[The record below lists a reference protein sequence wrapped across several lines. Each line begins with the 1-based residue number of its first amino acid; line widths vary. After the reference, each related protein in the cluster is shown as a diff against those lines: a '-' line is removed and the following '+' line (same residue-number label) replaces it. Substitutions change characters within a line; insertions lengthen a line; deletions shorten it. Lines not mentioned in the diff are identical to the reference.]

1 MQIWYTYSVLQKY
14 AHEKMYPNL
23 EAELKRRK
31 IRRVDLAKSLNLAL
45 STVVEKLS
53 GKSDIS
59 LALALQIK
67 QLLEVDMPL
76 EILFKEEK

>member
-1 MQIWYTYSVLQKY
+1 
-14 AHEKMYPNL
+14 MYPNL

-67 QLLEVDMPL
+67 KLLEVDMPL

>member
-1 MQIWYTYSVLQKY
+1 
-14 AHEKMYPNL
+14 MYPNL

-31 IRRVDLAKSLNLAL
+31 IRRVDLAHSLNLAL

-59 LALALQIK
+59 LSLALQIK
-67 QLLEVDMPL
+67 QWKKTVSIPMMLTGCCPST
-76 EILFKEEK
+76 K

>member
-1 MQIWYTYSVLQKY
+1 
-14 AHEKMYPNL
+14 MYPNL

-31 IRRVDLAKSLNLAL
+31 IRRVDLAHSLNLAL

-59 LALALQIK
+59 LSLALQIK
-67 QLLEVDMPL
+67 QLLDVDIPL
-76 EILFKEEK
+76 EILFKEVKEE

>member
-1 MQIWYTYSVLQKY
+1 
-14 AHEKMYPNL
+14 MYPNL